1 MRSNLSRLALLTV
14 AGVVAACT
22 SSTSISSGS
31 QAASAAPATAPG
43 ATATAVPPTP
53 MATSLAGTA
62 AIAIPLPGDT
72 FPIDVTYALGSLWLA
87 AHHQDEVYRIDPSTM
102 EITARIQVGGGPG
115 WFAVTEGAIW
125 VSNQLG
131 RGMTRIDPDTNM
143 EVTRVG
149 MWPTCGSPVV
159 ALGKIWQMACDAHQL
174 MRIDPVANTVTDF
187 TVTDWQWPAFVDGE
201 IVMAGETGLGRVDP
215 ETGKVTSI
223 PGPGGFLTGYDEDT
237 MWLSDQATV
246 RRVRPSDGTV
256 VATIPVTYGGM
267 VRPFGDHAWMIQ
279 ESTAAMRVDLAT
291 SEITK
296 TIPILYGP
304 VVGIEAAGYLWVTT
318 IDGNRLWRI
327 DL

>member
-1 MRSNLSRLALLTV
+1 MRPTLLRPALLAASLLIV
-14 AGVVAACT
+14 ACGSTTPT
-22 SSTSISSGS
+22 SSGLG
-31 QAASAAPATAPG
+31 AASAAPTVP
-43 ATATAVPPTP
+43 TPTVTAVPATP
-53 MATSLAGTA
+53 MATSLAGTGA
-62 AIAIPLPGDT
+62 VAIPLPGDT
-72 FPIDVTYALGSLWLA
+72 FPIDLAYAFDSLWLA

-125 VSNQLG
+125 VTNQLG
-131 RGMTRIDPDTNM
+131 RGMTRIDPDANT

-187 TVTDWQWPAFVDGE
+187 TVTDWQWPAFVDGQ
-201 IVMAGETGLGRVDP
+201 IVMAGATGLGRVDP
-215 ETGKVTSI
+215 ETGRVTSI
-223 PGPGGFLTGYDEDT
+223 PGPGGFLMGYDEDT
-237 MWLSDQATV
+237 MWLSDQAVV